1 MRERVQLMDI
11 PGSRSIQDEPDYLKE
26 LLAKAGVDAQASTLA
41 AKLQEIVIGELHH
54 RVKNTLAIVS
64 AITSQSLQTANSLEE
79 AAKTISERLYALGVA
94 QDLLIRGHWTGA
106 DCRALIESAVNAF
119 QSKSLDQ
126 FEITGDEILI
136 TSGPALSLSMVMHE
150 LCTNAVKYG
159 ALSVPAGRVSISW
172 TISNDEPKR
181 FVLKWIESGG
191 PVVQEPGR
199 KSFGSQLIE
208 RALPGQL
215 RGEARLLF
223 QPHGLTCDVNIPLS
237 AMQER

>member
-1 MRERVQLMDI
+1 MDK
-11 PGSRSIQDEPDYLKE
+11 PESRSDQHGPDYLRE

-41 AKLQEIVIGELHH
+41 AKLQEAIIGELHY

-64 AITSQSLQTANSLEE
+64 AITSQSLRTANSLEE
-79 AAKTISERLYALGVA
+79 ASKTISERLHALGLA
-94 QDLLIRGHWTGA
+94 QDLLVRGHWTGA
-106 DCRALIESAVNAF
+106 DCRALIESAVKAF

-126 FEITGDEILI
+126 FEITGDDVSI
-136 TSGPALSLSMVMHE
+136 TSGPALSLSMVLHE

-159 ALSVPAGRVSISW
+159 GLSVSTGRISISW
-172 TISNDEPKR
+172 MISDDDPKR
-181 FVLKWIESGG
+181 FILKWVESGG
-191 PVVQEPGR
+191 PAVQEPGR

-215 RGEARLLF
+215 NGEARLLF
-223 QPHGLTCDVNIPLS
+223 HPLGLTCEVNIPLT